1 MDLAA
6 WRSPHPIFRISAS
19 QRPKEA
25 ELKRLTSR
33 FSLGP
38 TSWKIMAGFPKVRM
52 LELELFQCLNRQLG
66 YAGRLGVVAV
76 ELPLPARGSQT
87 VGANCDQALW
97 FCPFGFQSVMP
108 TLLSP
113 SGYGTR
119 GDHAAGPLRSKSCF
133 SGFEVSRRKGSWQRS
148 SLTCRA
154 AERAT
159 RAASQF
165 YALRPRTA
173 LLHTSPHPPEH
184 ELRRDVG

>member
-1 MDLAA
+1 MWGPCF
-6 WRSPHPIFRISAS
+6 WRVSQRSSPKKNLQPCLGCRLSLFARGGEPTNSRCAIFTGISRTQALPHPIFRIPAS
-19 QRPKEA
+19 QRPKGA

-66 YAGRLGVVAV
+66 YAGRLGVVAI
-76 ELPLPARGSQT
+76 ELLLPARGSQT

-113 SGYGTR
+113 RGYGAR
-119 GDHAAGPLRSKSCF
+119 GDHAAGPLTSKSCF
-133 SGFEVSRRKGSWQRS
+133 SGFEVSR
-148 SLTCRA
+148 A
-154 AERAT
+154 
-159 RAASQF
+159 
-165 YALRPRTA
+165 
-173 LLHTSPHPPEH
+173 
-184 ELRRDVG
+184 